1 MRLVWAINKTL
12 SHFSKM
18 GTESYKML
26 SHIRSIWAKI
36 KVPMKNENGGRSH
49 LHGWETEAVQ
59 DVSSPQ
65 IDIRSNTA
73 NQILQVTLW
82 VETKRSER
90 F

>member
-59 DVSSPQ
+59 DVSSSQ

-90 F
+90 L